1 MRQSQ
6 PSSSCSPRLKL
17 ALWSAQRHAS
27 CPSESSRKAAQQNAE
42 RSGRNSGL
50 HLASSCHSQ
59 LKTPSKQIS
68 GPGTPRGQ
76 RITLCVCACM
86 HALVCACVCAYAC
99 VFEPVNCEVQ
109 GQRNTTSHRRDGGQN
124 FVNQDY
130 NIQPQEVK
138 SSVRGSPP
146 PLTPTVHPSHL
157 PPGGCCPNTTPPP
170 PPQPLLPPH
179 LPAFPSMLPFP
190 HSPLTLPCPGAH
202 GE

>member
-1 MRQSQ
+1 M
-6 PSSSCSPRLKL
+6 
-17 ALWSAQRHAS
+17 
-27 CPSESSRKAAQQNAE
+27 
-42 RSGRNSGL
+42 
-50 HLASSCHSQ
+50 
-59 LKTPSKQIS
+59 
-68 GPGTPRGQ
+68 
-76 RITLCVCACM
+76 CVCACM

-170 PPQPLLPPH
+170 PPASLATPSPCFPLH
-179 LPAFPSMLPFP
+179 APFP
-190 HSPLTLPCPGAH
+190 PLPSHLALSRSTWRIEEMSREGTQPSLRKQWGGSHPLVGWKQTLG
-202 GE
+202 GELALGMRGG